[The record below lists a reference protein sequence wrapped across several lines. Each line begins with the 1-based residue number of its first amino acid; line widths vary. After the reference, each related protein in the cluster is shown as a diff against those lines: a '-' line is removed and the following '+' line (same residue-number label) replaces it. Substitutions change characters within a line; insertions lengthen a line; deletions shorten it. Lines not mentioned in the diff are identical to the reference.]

1 MLVFK
6 KSPFYPDKC
15 YEFGEEGYP
24 TGARIWVTKEG
35 VILDETRVEFNL
47 DELKQIVAFM
57 ETLSKKESV

>member
-6 KSPFYPDKC
+6 KSPNYTDDC

-24 TGARIWVTKEG
+24 TGARIWVTNEG

-57 ETLSKKESV
+57 EILSKKESV